1 MVRSSEPIVKILVQP
16 RTFPSYSLFKQYYS
30 IFNNL
35 GEKKTEK
42 KIKKKN
48 KSGDTIEEKE
58 TKVKEED

>member
-1 MVRSSEPIVKILVQP
+1 
-16 RTFPSYSLFKQYYS
+16 
-30 IFNNL
+30 L

-48 KSGDTIEEKE
+48 KSGDTVEEKE

>member
-1 MVRSSEPIVKILVQP
+1 
-16 RTFPSYSLFKQYYS
+16 
-30 IFNNL
+30 L
-35 GEKKTEK
+35 GEKKIEK